1 MRFAL
6 APRQPESNLPDEGRG
21 DRSCPEG
28 ILPPVAC
35 WRRPEFG
42 LLDNLP
48 HWGKIEI
55 PSKKSGSGLSTV
67 PLPSL

>member
-21 DRSCPEG
+21 DRSCPED

-35 WRRPEFG
+35 
-42 LLDNLP
+42 
-48 HWGKIEI
+48 
-55 PSKKSGSGLSTV
+55 
-67 PLPSL
+67 